1 MTTRLYRSIAAS
13 LLALAAASAVLVA
26 QTFNP
31 QDTMPFDA
39 AVRTAKLPNGLTYFI
54 RKNPQPAQRVSL
66 RLAVKAGSLFEA
78 DDQRGL
84 AHLIEHMAFNGS
96 AHFKPGELVSYF
108 ESVGARL
115 GPHVNAYTS
124 FDETVYML
132 DLPSDKAEVVE
143 KGLTAL
149 TDFAGGLSLSQEEVD
164 KERGV
169 VVEEWRGGLGA
180 GSRIRDKQ
188 FPVLFHDSRYAE
200 RLPIGKPEII
210 RNAPVARL
218 RAFYDTWYRPER
230 IAVIV
235 VGDVDQQKIE
245 QTVTTL
251 FSPLKDR
258 AAAAAVP
265 DRKVPLHPQ
274 PLVSVVADP
283 EVTQSNVQIVRKRP
297 REGEQKVADYRRDLI
312 ARTIDHM
319 MGERFSELE
328 RKPDAKF
335 LGAGV
340 SNGALSKD
348 VSTFTMAARVQDGK
362 LEDGLGVL
370 AAEALRVREF
380 GFSGTELDRAKRWMA
395 AFYDRA
401 YNERDKTES
410 GSFAQ
415 EYVRY
420 FLSDEPS
427 PGIAYEYQLVKQL
440 LPTITEA
447 DASTMARSLLGDD
460 SRVILATSPQKAGI
474 KIPTEAD
481 LQAAIATA
489 TATRVTPWAD
499 TSATRALMEHAP
511 SAGAVASRR
520 SMDNVGVTVVRFANG
535 VEAWLKPT
543 DFKNDQVLFSLNA
556 PGGAS
561 LAPPSDYPEASLAV
575 ALVSAAGA
583 GGLKALDL
591 QKVLTGKLVSARP
604 NIGLSSHGVS
614 GSAAPAQLETALQLL
629 YQEFTAPGDD
639 AESFTLLKKQLAA
652 AVANRGRAPGQ
663 VFGEKLS
670 QVNTSGHYTS
680 QPLTPERVEK
690 LSREKMIAFY
700 KERFANAADF
710 SFVMVGAFK
719 VDEAIPLLAQYVGS
733 LPSTG
738 QQTSQFKDVAIHF
751 PDTTKQEK
759 VAAGREPRGQT
770 VISFFADPS
779 IDPQEQEKIIAA
791 TTVLDIALRDI
802 LREDLGQTYTVS
814 VGLSQAL
821 PQRGSGHIEV
831 RFGAAPENLPSMTAR
846 VMQEI
851 KRLQQQ
857 GPSKDLTDRAKETAR
872 RGYET
877 ALKQNDYW
885 LGRLQ
890 TIKTYKRDPGEILTR
905 GTRIDA
911 VTPQVLQD
919 VFKQYFPADRSTVV
933 TLMPTAT
940 QG

>member
-1 MTTRLYRSIAAS
+1 MTRAYRSIAAF
-13 LLALAAASAVLVA
+13 LLALATTTALLVA

-31 QDTMPFDA
+31 QDTIPFDT

-54 RKNPQPAQRVSL
+54 RQNAIPAKRVSL

-78 DDQRGL
+78 DDQLGL

-132 DLPSDKAEVVE
+132 DLPSDKADVVE

-149 TDFAGGLSLSQEEVD
+149 ADFAGGLSLTQQEVD

-218 RAFYDTWYRPER
+218 RSFYDTWYRPER
-230 IAVIV
+230 IAVVV
-235 VGDVDQQKIE
+235 VGDVDAQQIE
-245 QTVTTL
+245 RSITAD
-251 FSPLKDR
+251 FSPLSAR
-258 AAAAAVP
+258 AAAATVP
-265 DRKVPLHPQ
+265 DRKVPLHQQ

-283 EVTQSNVQIVRKRP
+283 EVTQSSVQIVRKRP
-297 REGEQKVADYRRDLI
+297 REGEQKVADYRRDLV
-312 ARTIDHM
+312 ARTIDHIM
-319 MGERFSELE
+319 DERFNELE

-340 SNGALSKD
+340 SNGGLSRD
-348 VSTFTMAARVQDGK
+348 VSTFTMGERVQDGK

-370 AAEALRVREF
+370 AVEALRVREF
-380 GFSGTELDRAKRWMA
+380 GFSGTELERAKQWMA
-395 AFYDRA
+395 AFYERA
-401 YNERDKTES
+401 YSERDKTDS
-410 GSFAQ
+410 GSFARV
-415 EYVRY
+415 YVSY
-420 FLSDEPS
+420 FLNDEPS
-427 PGIAYEYQLVKQL
+427 PGIAYEYRLVQQL
-440 LPTITEA
+440 LPSITDGE
-447 DASTMARSLLGDD
+447 ASTLARSLLGDD

-474 KIPTEAD
+474 KIPTEGE

-489 TATRVTPWAD
+489 TATRVTPWTD
-499 TSATRALMEHAP
+499 TSATRALMERTPA
-511 SAGAVASRR
+511 AGAVTTRR
-520 SMDNVGVTVVRFANG
+520 SLDAVGITVVRFANG

-543 DFKNDQVLFSLNA
+543 DFKNDQILFALNA
-556 PGGAS
+556 SGGAS
-561 LAPPSDYPEASLAV
+561 LAAPADYPEASMAT

-604 NIGLSSHGVS
+604 FIGLSSHGVS

-629 YQEFTAPGDD
+629 YQEVTAPGDD

-663 VFGEKLS
+663 TFGEKLA
-670 QVNTSGHYTS
+670 QVNSSGHYTS
-680 QPLTPERVEK
+680 QPLTPERVET
-690 LSREKMIAFY
+690 LNREKMVAFY
-700 KERFANAADF
+700 KQRFANAADF
-710 SFVMVGAFK
+710 TFFMAGAFTL
-719 VDEAIPLLAQYVGS
+719 DEAVPLLARYVGA

-738 QQTSQFKDVAIHF
+738 TPASQFKDVAIRF
-751 PDTTKQEK
+751 PDSSLQET
-759 VAAGREPRGQT
+759 VTAGREPRGQT

-779 IDPQEQEKIIAA
+779 PDPQEQEQIIAA
-791 TTVLDIALRDI
+791 TTVLDTALRDI
-802 LREDLGQTYTVS
+802 LREDLGQTYTVG

-821 PQRGSGHIEV
+821 PQRGSGHIEI

-851 KRLQQQ
+851 KRLQQE

-885 LGRLQ
+885 LGRMQ
-890 TIKTYKRDPGEILTR
+890 SVKTFGRDPGEILTR
-905 GTRIDA
+905 IKRIDA
-911 VTPQVLQD
+911 VTPQALQD
-919 VFKQYFPADRSTVV
+919 VFKRDFPADRSTVV
-933 TLMPTAT
+933 TLVPAP
-940 QG
+940 

>member
-1 MTTRLYRSIAAS
+1 MTRTLRSAAAF
-13 LLALAAASAVLVA
+13 LLAVAAASAVLVA
-26 QTFNP
+26 QTFNL
-31 QDTMPFDA
+31 QDTIPFDT
-39 AVRTAKLPNGLTYFI
+39 AVRTATLPNGLTYFI
-54 RKNPQPAQRVSL
+54 RANTRPAKRVSL
-66 RLAVKAGSLFEA
+66 RLAVNAGSLFEEN
-78 DDQRGL
+78 DQLGL

-96 AHFKPGELVSYF
+96 AHFKPGELVKYF

-132 DLPSDKAEVVE
+132 DLPSDKPEVVE

-149 TDFAGGLSLSQEEVD
+149 ADFAGGLSLAQEEVD

-188 FPVLFHDSRYAE
+188 FPILFHDSRYAE

-235 VGDVDQQKIE
+235 VGDIDQRAIE
-245 QTVTTL
+245 QAIKAD
-251 FSPLKDR
+251 FGPLTAR
-258 AAAAAVP
+258 AAAAPVP
-265 DRKVPLHPQ
+265 DRKVPLHQQ

-283 EVTQSNVQIVRKRP
+283 EVTSSNVQIVRKRP
-297 REGEQKVADYRRDLI
+297 REGEQKIADYRRDLVE
-312 ARTIDHM
+312 RTIDHM
-319 MGERFSELE
+319 MDERFNELE

-340 SNGALSKD
+340 GNGGLSKD
-348 VSTFTMAARVQDGK
+348 VSTFTMAAQVQDGK

-370 AAEALRVREF
+370 AVEALRVREF
-380 GFSGTELDRAKRWMA
+380 GFSGSELDRAKQWMA
-395 AFYDRA
+395 AFYERA
-401 YNERDKTES
+401 YSERDKTES
-410 GSFAQ
+410 PSFAQ
-415 EYVRY
+415 EYVSY
-420 FLSDEPS
+420 FLNGEPS
-427 PGIAYEYQLVKQL
+427 PGIAYEYRLVQQL
-440 LPTITEA
+440 LPSITDA
-447 DASTMARSLLGDD
+447 DASTLARSLLGDD

-474 KIPTEAD
+474 KIPTEAE

-489 TATRVTPWAD
+489 TATRVTPWID
-499 TSATRALMEHAP
+499 TSATRALMEHTP
-511 SAGAVASRR
+511 TAGAVSSRR
-520 SMDNVGVTVVRFANG
+520 MIDDVGITVVRFANG

-543 DFKNDQVLFSLNA
+543 DFKNDQVLFTLNA
-556 PGGAS
+556 SGGSS
-561 LAPPSDYPEASLAV
+561 LAPPSEFVEASLATS
-575 ALVSAAGA
+575 LVGA
-583 GGLKALDL
+583 SGVGGLKALDL

-604 NIGLSSHGVS
+604 YVGLSSHGVS

-629 YQEFTAPGDD
+629 YQDFTAPGNDD
-639 AESFTLLKKQLAA
+639 ESFALLKKQLAA
-652 AVANRGRAPGQ
+652 AVSNRGRAPGQ
-663 VFGEKLS
+663 MFGEKLA
-670 QVNTSGHYTS
+670 QVNTSNHYTA
-680 QPLTPERVEK
+680 QPLTPERVET

-710 SFVMVGAFK
+710 TFFMVGAFK
-719 VDEAIPLLAQYVGS
+719 VDEAVPLLAQYVGA

-738 QQTSQFKDVAIHF
+738 TQTSQFKDVAMKF
-751 PDTTKQEK
+751 PGATTQDK
-759 VAAGREPRGQT
+759 VEAGREPRGQT

-779 IDPQEQEKIIAA
+779 PDPQEQEQIIAA

-802 LREDLGQTYTVS
+802 LREDLGQTYTVG

-821 PQRGSGHIEV
+821 PQRGGGHIEV

-851 KRLQQQ
+851 KRLQME
-857 GPSKDLTDRAKETAR
+857 GPTTDLTDRAKETAR

-877 ALKQNDYW
+877 SLKQNDYW
-885 LGRLQ
+885 LGRMQ
-890 TIKTYKRDPGEILTR
+890 SVKTLGRDPGEILTR
-905 GTRIDA
+905 NKRIDL

-919 VFKQYFPADRSTVV
+919 VFKKYFPADRSTVV
-933 TLMPTAT
+933 TLVPAP
-940 QG
+940 

>member
-1 MTTRLYRSIAAS
+1 MKTRLSRSVVA
-13 LLALAAASAVLVA
+13 ALAFVAASAVLVA

-31 QDTMPFDA
+31 TDTIPFDA

-54 RKNPQPAQRVSL
+54 RPNSRPAQRVSM

-78 DDQRGL
+78 DDQLGL

-132 DLPSDKAEVVE
+132 DLPSDKADVVA

-149 TDFAGGLSLSQEEVD
+149 ADFAGGLTLSQEEVD

-218 RAFYDTWYRPER
+218 RSFYDTWYRPER
-230 IAVIV
+230 QAIIV
-235 VGDVDQQKIE
+235 VGDIDQQKIE
-245 QTVTTL
+245 QTIKEL

-258 AAAAAVP
+258 AAAAPVP
-265 DRKVPLHPQ
+265 DRKVPLHQQ

-283 EVTQSNVQIVRKRP
+283 EITQSNVQIVRKRS
-297 REGEQKVADYRRDLI
+297 REGESRIADYRRDLV

-319 MGERFSELE
+319 MDERFSELE
-328 RKPDAKF
+328 RSPDAKF

-340 SNGALSKD
+340 GNGGLSKD
-348 VSTFTMAARVQDGK
+348 VSTFTMAAQVQDGK

-370 AAEALRVREF
+370 AVEALRVREF
-380 GFSGTELDRAKRWMA
+380 GFSGTELDRAKQWMA
-395 AFYDRA
+395 AFYEHA
-401 YNERDKTES
+401 YTDRDKTES

-415 EYVRY
+415 EYVSY
-420 FLSDEPS
+420 FLNDEPS
-427 PGIAYEYQLVKQL
+427 PGITYEYQLVKQL

-460 SRVILATSPQKAGI
+460 SRVILATTPQKPGI
-474 KIPTEAD
+474 KIPTEAE

-489 TATRVTPWAD
+489 TATRVTPWKD

-511 SAGAVASRR
+511 AAGAVASRR
-520 SMDNVGVTVVRFANG
+520 SMDELGITVVRFANG

-543 DFKNDQVLFSLNA
+543 DFKNDQVLFTLNA
-556 PGGAS
+556 QGGTS
-561 LAPPSDYPEASLAV
+561 LAPPADYPEASLAT
-575 ALVSAAGA
+575 ALVNTSGV

-591 QKVLTGKLVSARP
+591 QKVLTGKIASARP
-604 NIGLSSHGVS
+604 FIGLSSQGVS

-639 AESFTLLKKQLAA
+639 AESFALLKKQLAA

-663 VFGEKLS
+663 LFGEKIA
-670 QVNTSGHYTS
+670 QVNTSGHYTA
-680 QPLTPERVEK
+680 QPLTPERVET
-690 LSREKMIAFY
+690 LSRDKMIAFY
-700 KERFANAADF
+700 KDRFKNAADF
-710 SFVMVGAFK
+710 SFFMVGAFK

-738 QQTSQFKDVAIHF
+738 SPSSTFKDVAIHF
-751 PDTTKQEK
+751 PETTKKEEV
-759 VAAGREPRGQT
+759 VAGKEPRAQT

-802 LREDLGQTYTVS
+802 LREDLGQTYNVN
-814 VGLSQAL
+814 VGLSQLL

-831 RFGAAPENLPSMTAR
+831 RFQAAPENLPSMTGR

-851 KRLQQQ
+851 KRLQQE
-857 GPSKDLTDRAKETAR
+857 GPTKDLTDRAKETAR

-885 LGRLQ
+885 LGRMQ
-890 TIKTYKRDPGEILTR
+890 TVKTYNRDPGEILTR
-905 GTRIDA
+905 VQRIEA

-933 TLMPTAT
+933 TLVPTPSA
-940 QG
+940 

>member
-1 MTTRLYRSIAAS
+1 MMTRFSRARAAS
-13 LLALAAASAVLVA
+13 VLALAVVSVVVAA

-31 QDTMPFDA
+31 QDTIPFDT

-54 RKNPQPAQRVSL
+54 RKNVRPARRVSL
-66 RLAVKAGSLFEA
+66 RLAIQAGSLFEA

-124 FDETVYML
+124 FEETVYML
-132 DLPSDKAEVVE
+132 DLPSDKPEVVD

-149 TDFAGGLSLSQEEVD
+149 ADFAGGLTLSQEEVD

-169 VVEEWRGGLGA
+169 VIEEWRGGLGA

-188 FPVLFHDSRYAE
+188 FPILFHDSRYAE
-200 RLPIGKPEII
+200 RLPIGKPEIV
-210 RNAPVARL
+210 RSAPVARL

-230 IAVIV
+230 AAVVV
-235 VGDVDQQKIE
+235 VGDIDQARIE
-245 QTVTTL
+245 QSIKDL
-251 FSPLKDR
+251 FSPLHDR
-258 AAAAAVP
+258 AAAAPVP
-265 DRKVPLHPQ
+265 DRKVPLHQ
-274 PLVSVVADP
+274 ETLVSVVADP

-297 REGEQKVADYRRDLI
+297 RESDQKVADYRRDLI

-319 MGERFSELE
+319 MDERFSALE

-340 SNGALSKD
+340 GNGGLSRD
-348 VSTFTMAARVQDGK
+348 VSTFTMGAHVQDGS

-370 AAEALRVREF
+370 AVEALRVREF
-380 GFSGTELDRAKRWMA
+380 GFSGTELDRAKQWMA
-395 AFYDRA
+395 AFYQRA
-401 YNERDKTES
+401 YSERDKTES

-415 EYVRY
+415 EYISY
-420 FLSDEPS
+420 FLNDEPS
-427 PGIAYEYQLVKQL
+427 PGIAYEYALVKQL

-447 DASTMARSLLGDD
+447 DASTLARSLLGDD
-460 SRVILATSPQKAGI
+460 SRVILATSPEKTGI
-474 KIPTEAD
+474 RIPSEAE
-481 LQAAIATA
+481 LQSAIATA
-489 TATRVTPWAD
+489 TASRVTPWTD
-499 TSATRALMEHAP
+499 SGATRPLMEHAP
-511 SAGAVASRR
+511 AAGAIASRR
-520 SMDNVGVTVVRFANG
+520 SLDNVGVTVVRFANG

-543 DFKNDQVLFSLNA
+543 DFKNDQILFSLYA
-556 PGGAS
+556 SGGAS
-561 LAPPSDYPEASLAV
+561 LAPPSDYPEASLAT
-575 ALVSAAGA
+575 ALVSVAGA

-604 NIGLSSHGVS
+604 YISLSSHGVS

-652 AVANRGRAPGQ
+652 AVANRGRSPGQ

-670 QVNTSGHYTS
+670 QVNSSGHYTS
-680 QPLTPERVEK
+680 QPLTPERVET
-690 LSREKMIAFY
+690 LSREKMAAFY
-700 KERFANAADF
+700 KARFANAADF
-710 SFVMVGAFK
+710 SFVMVGAFT
-719 VDEAIPLLAQYVGS
+719 VDEAIPLLARYVGS

-738 QQTSQFKDVAIHF
+738 QKTSQFKDVGIHF
-751 PDTTKQEK
+751 PDTTEQAK
-759 VAAGREPRGQT
+759 VEAGREPRGQT
-770 VISFFADPS
+770 VISFFADPP
-779 IDPQEQEKIIAA
+779 IDPQEQEKIIEA

-814 VGLSQAL
+814 VGLAQAL

-851 KRLQQQ
+851 KRLQHE
-857 GPSKDLTDRAKETAR
+857 GPTQDLTDRAKETAR

-890 TIKTYKRDPGEILTR
+890 TIRTYNRDPGEILTR

-911 VTPQVLQD
+911 VTPKVLQD
-919 VFKQYFPADRSTVV
+919 VFKQYFPADRSTTV
-933 TLMPTAT
+933 TLTPTPT

>member
-1 MTTRLYRSIAAS
+1 MTRISRAIAAFI
-13 LLALAAASAVLVA
+13 LALVAASAVLVA

-31 QDTMPFDA
+31 QDTIPFDT

-54 RKNPQPAQRVSL
+54 RQNPRPAKRVSL

-78 DDQRGL
+78 DDQQGL

-96 AHFKPGELVSYF
+96 AHFKPGDLVAYF

-132 DLPSDKAEVVE
+132 DLPSDKPEVVE
-143 KGLTAL
+143 KGLMAL
-149 TDFAGGLSLSQEEVD
+149 ADFAGGLSLMQEEVD

-188 FPVLFHDSRYAE
+188 FPILFHDSRYAE
-200 RLPIGKPEII
+200 RLPIGKPDII

-218 RAFYDTWYRPER
+218 RAFYDAWYRPER

-235 VGDVDQQKIE
+235 VGDVDQQQVE
-245 QTVTTL
+245 QSIKTD
-251 FSPLKDR
+251 FGPLTAR
-258 AAAAAVP
+258 AAAAPVP
-265 DRKVPLHPQ
+265 DRKVPLHQ
-274 PLVSVVADP
+274 QTLVSVVADS
-283 EVTQSNVQIVRKRP
+283 EVTQSNVQIVRKR
-297 REGEQKVADYRRDLI
+297 RRQGDQKIADYRRDLV

-319 MGERFSELE
+319 MDERFNELE

-340 SNGALSKD
+340 SNGGLSKD

-370 AAEALRVREF
+370 AVEALRVREF
-380 GFSGTELDRAKRWMA
+380 GFSGTELDRAKQWMA
-395 AFYDRA
+395 AFYERA
-401 YNERDKTES
+401 YSERDKTES

-415 EYVRY
+415 EYVGY
-420 FLSDEPS
+420 FLNDEPS
-427 PGIAYEYQLVKQL
+427 PGIAYEYKLVQQL
-440 LPTITEA
+440 LPSITEA

-474 KIPTEAD
+474 KIPTETE

-489 TATRVTPWAD
+489 TAGRVTPWID
-499 TSATRALMEHAP
+499 TGATRALMEHAP
-511 SAGAVASRR
+511 TAGAVASRR
-520 SMDNVGVTVVRFANG
+520 SIDDVGITVVRFANG

-543 DFKNDQVLFSLNA
+543 DFKNDSILFTLNA
-556 PGGAS
+556 SGGSS
-561 LAPPSDYPEASLAV
+561 LAPPSDYTEASMAT
-575 ALVSAAGA
+575 ALVGAAGA

-604 NIGLSSHGVS
+604 YIALSSHGVS
-614 GSAAPAQLETALQLL
+614 GSAAPAQLETGLQLL

-639 AESFTLLKKQLAA
+639 AESFALLKKQLAA

-663 VFGEKLS
+663 VFGEKLA

-680 QPLTPERVEK
+680 QPLTPERVEA
-690 LSREKMIAFY
+690 LSREKMVAFY
-700 KERFANAADF
+700 KDRFANAADF
-710 SFVMVGAFK
+710 TFFMVGAFK
-719 VDEAIPLLAQYVGS
+719 VDEVLPLLAQYVGA

-738 QQTSQFKDVAIHF
+738 KQTSQFKDVAMTF
-751 PDTTKQEK
+751 PDASKHEK
-759 VAAGREPRGQT
+759 VEAGREPRGQT

-779 IDPQEQEKIIAA
+779 PDPQEQEQIIAA

-802 LREDLGQTYTVS
+802 LREDLGQTYTVG
-814 VGLSQAL
+814 VGLSQSL
-821 PQRGSGHIEV
+821 PQRGGGHIEV
-831 RFGAAPENLPSMTAR
+831 RFGAAPENLPAMTAR

-851 KRLQQQ
+851 KRLQQE

-877 ALKQNDYW
+877 SMKQNDYW
-885 LGRLQ
+885 LGRMQ
-890 TIKTYKRDPGEILTR
+890 SVKTFGRDPGEILTR
-905 GTRIDA
+905 ATRIDA

-919 VFKQYFPADRSTVV
+919 VFKKYFPTDRSTVV
-933 TLMPTAT
+933 TLVPA

>member
-1 MTTRLYRSIAAS
+1 MSSRPSRTLAAFA
-13 LLALAAASAVLVA
+13 LALTTASAVVVA
-26 QTFNP
+26 QSFNP
-31 QDTMPFDA
+31 QDTIPFDA
-39 AVRTAKLPNGLTYFI
+39 AVRTAKLPNGLTYFV
-54 RKNPQPAQRVSL
+54 RHNTRPAQRVSL

-78 DDQRGL
+78 DDQLGL

-132 DLPSDKAEVVE
+132 DLPSDKPEVVE

-149 TDFAGGLSLSQEEVD
+149 ADFAGGLTLSKEEVD

-188 FPVLFHDSRYAE
+188 FPVLFHDSRYAQ

-230 IAVIV
+230 QAIIV
-235 VGDVDQQKIE
+235 VGDVDPARIE
-245 QTVTTL
+245 PSIKTL
-251 FSPLKDR
+251 FSPLADR
-258 AAAAAVP
+258 AAAAPVP
-265 DRKVPLHPQ
+265 DRKVPLHNE

-283 EVTQSNVQIVRKRP
+283 EVTQSNVEIVRKRP
-297 REGEQKVADYRRDLI
+297 REGEQKIADYRRDLI

-319 MGERFSELE
+319 MDERFSELE

-340 SNGALSKD
+340 GNGGVSKD
-348 VSTFTMAARVQDGK
+348 GSTFTMAAHGQDGK
-362 LEDGLGVL
+362 LEDGLGML
-370 AAEALRVREF
+370 ASEALRVREF
-380 GFSGTELDRAKRWMA
+380 GFSASELDRAKQWMA
-395 AFYDRA
+395 AFYERA
-401 YNERDKTES
+401 YSERDKTES

-415 EYVRY
+415 EYVSY
-420 FLSDEPS
+420 FLNDEPS

-440 LPTITEA
+440 LPSITET

-460 SRVILATSPQKAGI
+460 SRVILATSPQKPGI
-474 KIPTEAD
+474 KIPTETE
-481 LQAAIATA
+481 LQSAIAAAA
-489 TATRVTPWAD
+489 TTRVTPWAD
-499 TSATRALMEHAP
+499 TGATRALMEHAP
-511 SAGAVASRR
+511 AAGAIASRR
-520 SMDNVGVTVVRFANG
+520 SMDDVGVTVVRFANG

-543 DFKNDQVLFSLNA
+543 DFKNDQILFSLNA
-556 PGGAS
+556 PGGTS
-561 LAPPSDYPEASLAV
+561 LAPPSDYPEASLAT
-575 ALVSAAGA
+575 ALVSSAGA

-604 NIGLSSHGVS
+604 YMGLSSHGVS

-639 AESFTLLKKQLAA
+639 AESFALLKKQLAA
-652 AVANRGRAPGQ
+652 AVANRGRAPQQ
-663 VFGEKLS
+663 VFGEKLQ
-670 QVNTSGHYTS
+670 QVNSSGHYTS
-680 QPLTPERVEK
+680 QPLTPERVEA
-690 LSREKMIAFY
+690 LNHEKMIAFY
-700 KERFANAADF
+700 NERFANAADF
-710 SFVMVGAFK
+710 TFFMVGAFK

-738 QQTSQFKDVAIHF
+738 KQTSQFKDVAIHF

-759 VAAGREPRGQT
+759 VEAGREPRGQT
-770 VISFFADPS
+770 VLSFYADPS
-779 IDPQEQEKIIAA
+779 IDPMEQEKIIAA

-802 LREDLGQTYTVS
+802 LREELGQTYNVS

-831 RFGAAPENLPSMTAR
+831 RFQADPQNLPAMTQR
-846 VMQEI
+846 VLQEI
-851 KRLQQQ
+851 KRLQQE
-857 GPSKDLTDRAKETAR
+857 GPTKDLTDRAKETAR

-890 TIKTYKRDPGEILTR
+890 TIKTYNRDPGEILTR
-905 GTRIDA
+905 PQRIDA
-911 VTPQVLQD
+911 VTPVVLQD
-919 VFKQYFPADRSTVV
+919 VFKQYFPADRSTIV
-933 TLMPTAT
+933 TLVPTPAV
-940 QG
+940 